1 VSDYVTLLLEQH
13 RSRGAVIDANL
24 LLLALVGEFDPT
36 LVGRAKHLRQYDQED
51 LVLVQE
57 IRRYFPTV
65 VTTPNLLTEVSNLA
79 GHLPD
84 GVREGAFAAFRSQFE
99 ILNEQYVA
107 STTAAGDPQFAA
119 FGLSDSGIAH
129 VAQGGGYLVVTDD
142 LRLASLLDHRGLGCV
157 NINHLRSRV
166 WLS

>member
-1 VSDYVTLLLEQH
+1 VSDYVTLLLERH
-13 RSRGAVIDANL
+13 RRQGAVIDANL

-36 LVGRAKHLRQYDQED
+36 LVGKAKHLRQYDRGD
-51 LVLVQE
+51 LDLVQE

-79 GHLPD
+79 GHLPN
-84 GVREGAFAAFRSQFE
+84 GVREGAFAAFRDQFK

-107 STTAAGDPQFAA
+107 STIATSDPQFAA

-129 VAQGGGYLVVTDD
+129 IAQGGGYLVVTDD
-142 LRLASLLDHRGLGCV
+142 LRLASLLDRRNLGCV
-157 NINHLRSRV
+157 NINHLRSRM
-166 WLS
+166 WLR